1 MPDRRVRQTEK
12 DEDGDITALCNL
24 GEYWS
29 PRSKASA
36 VSDIRTRTHSYYV
49 DEAGFR
55 SKVIVTSDGH
65 LKTEADATSA
75 NNLDNLP
82 DC

>member
-1 MPDRRVRQTEK
+1 MKEA
-12 DEDGDITALCNL
+12 IMAL
-24 GEYWS
+24 E
-29 PRSKASA
+29 
-36 VSDIRTRTHSYYV
+36 VTRTGKTGGNITSLCGNGWQHPKATAMANIQSGSQSYYV
-49 DEAGFR
+49 E
-55 SKVIVTSDGH
+55 KVLPRVYVRVVNGH